1 MRSESAV
8 KEEIPTPDRITE
20 TIADKLS
27 NPATSSD
34 FDFYQGVNQ
43 VLAEVGM
50 SAADSGGQLSFY
62 GQDPIV
68 PSRIRFATMAGI
80 GLAAKTIAAA
90 AVWKDR
96 TGQGQDIHIDVRK
109 AYRRFS
115 GFFEGIW
122 ETVNG
127 RSPAMGAFENN
138 PFLKMPFF
146 RETRDGRHVVTL
158 NFYPESHQR
167 ALNFFRCSDS
177 VEALQNS
184 ILQWRAD
191 DLETAAAEE
200 GLVLAKVRSYEE
212 MREEQQYTDVLAR
225 MPLISVEK
233 IGESEPLPFKPA
245 AKAPLDGIRALGM
258 GHVIAGAAIG
268 RDLAFYGADVLNV
281 WRPNNTELEAFYW
294 DVQVGMRSTI
304 LDSSKEDRAKFDF
317 LLKDADIFFANKR
330 PGYLKSHGLD
340 AEELCAKKP
349 GLIHA
354 TVVLHGEKG
363 PWSNRPGFDEIGAT
377 VSGLFAL
384 ERSLQ
389 PEAAAHCTHMR
400 QRCRLA
406 RHGGRCRRAA
416 QASGRGRKL

>member
-1 MRSESAV
+1 MFWTLNLTAHYKEYVIYRITHGCYYHPVEEQASPRSLRMRSLSTPM
-8 KEEIPTPDRITE
+8 EETQVPDRLTE
-20 TIADKLS
+20 TIVDKLN
-27 NPATSSD
+27 NPSTSSD
-34 FDFYQGVNQ
+34 FDFHEGVNQ
-43 VLAEVGM
+43 VVADIGM
-50 SAADSGGQLSFY
+50 SAADSGGQLTFY

-90 AVWKDR
+90 AVWRDR
-96 TGQGQDIHIDVRK
+96 TGQGQDIHIDARK

-158 NFYPESHQR
+158 NFYPESHRR

-184 ILQWRAD
+184 ILQWKAD
-191 DLETAAAEE
+191 DLEIAAAEE
-200 GLVLAKVRSYEE
+200 GLVLAKVRSFEE
-212 MREEQQYTDVLAR
+212 LRKEHQYTDVLAT
-225 MPLISVEK
+225 MPLISIEK
-233 IGESEPLPFKPA
+233 IGESEPVPFKSDT
-245 AKAPLDGIRALGM
+245 KAPLDGIRALGM

-281 WRPNNTELEAFYW
+281 WRPNNTELQSFYW

-317 LLKDADIFFANKR
+317 
-330 PGYLKSHGLD
+330 
-340 AEELCAKKP
+340 
-349 GLIHA
+349 
-354 TVVLHGEKG
+354 
-363 PWSNRPGFDEIGAT
+363 
-377 VSGLFAL
+377 
-384 ERSLQ
+384 
-389 PEAAAHCTHMR
+389 
-400 QRCRLA
+400 
-406 RHGGRCRRAA
+406 
-416 QASGRGRKL
+416 